1 MDRISSPV
9 VCYRGKDVPRWR
21 DINPGQCCYR
31 GCGVVSCRND
41 LMCGPLTDLFTRLCT
56 ISADTSQ
63 VTRQSKKGT
72 IGEYYIQDFEIVL
85 LCGLTELQAQ
95 LRWFEKASEDREN
108 LYLLSCFADARIG
121 GGEERAG

>member
-1 MDRISSPV
+1 MPWTGPRPEWAATEERTCRDGGISTQVSTA
-9 VCYRGKDVPRWR
+9 
-21 DINPGQCCYR
+21 IE
-31 GCGVVSCRND
+31 GVVSFRND